1 MAEEELGILDSTKKV
16 LGIDPNYPAFD
27 QDLIIH
33 INSVFATLQQLGVG
47 PTEGF
52 AIVDNTSKWQ
62 DFIGTKTILNSVKS
76 YVYVKVRLMFDPPT
90 TSFLQ
95 ETFKQLAAEFE
106 WRLSVA
112 AEPVTPVEEPTT

>member
-16 LGIDPNYPAFD
+16 LGIDPSYPAFD

-33 INSVFATLQQLGVG
+33 INSVFATLHQLGVG
-47 PTEGF
+47 PAEGF
-52 AIVDNTSKWQ
+52 AIVDKTSKWQ

-95 ETFKQLAAEFE
+95 ETFNQLAAEFE

-112 AEPVTPVEEPTT
+112 AEPVTHVEESTP